1 MRDKLVW
8 IDLEMTGLD
17 PVKDVIL
24 EIAVLVTDSDLN
36 PVGDGLDLVVHQP
49 AAALDAMED
58 IVKEM
63 HARSGLTDAVL
74 LSTVT
79 LEEAEQ
85 RALALVREHVP
96 LERSAPLCGNSIG
109 TDRTFIARYMPELD
123 RHLHYRMVDVSSI
136 KELARRWYP
145 RAYNKSPQKGGGHRA
160 LADILES
167 VEELRYY
174 RSAIFVPPAEVPVVV
189 PPEEPTEDPTAAPP
203 TGVDEAAANPPTTDS
218 NEPLGVPSDAASA
231 SPPRH

>member
-17 PVKDVIL
+17 PAKDVIL
-24 EIAVLVTDSDLN
+24 EIAVLVTDSELEPID
-36 PVGDGLDLVVHQP
+36 DGLDLVIHQP
-49 AAALDAMED
+49 AAALDTMED
-58 IVKEM
+58 VVKEM
-63 HARSGLTDAVL
+63 HERSGLTDAVL

-96 LERSAPLCGNSIG
+96 VERSAPLCGNSIG
-109 TDRTFIARYMPELD
+109 TDRTFLVRYMPELD
-123 RHLHYRMVDVSSI
+123 RYLHYRMVDVSSI

-145 RAYNKSPQKGGGHRA
+145 RAYHKSPAKVGGHRA

-167 VEELRYY
+167 VAELRYY
-174 RSAIFVPPAEVPVVV
+174 RSTIFVPPAEVTPE
-189 PPEEPTEDPTAAPP
+189 PPAEQPA
-203 TGVDEAAANPPTTDS
+203 
-218 NEPLGVPSDAASA
+218 EPLAGLDTG
-231 SPPRH
+231 